1 MKMKK
6 NKSKNKEVAK
16 GSSPAVAPVTDNNEK
31 VTVKVTESQFPPP
44 HYLLQEAK
52 KVINRNLIEEYIE
65 TINVLRDDKGYSF
78 REIADWLT
86 ENGVEADYNAVYR
99 AYTSGMS
106 GRDAAQ
112 IAQLD
117 EHEDRVGKAE

>member
-1 MKMKK
+1 MKTKK
-6 NKSKNKEVAK
+6 HKSRNKEVVK
-16 GSSPAVAPVTDNNEK
+16 DSSPAVTPVTGNNENAAEK
-31 VTVKVTESQFPPP
+31 VTELQVPPP
-44 HYLLQEAK
+44 HHLLQQAK

-65 TINVLRDDKGYSF
+65 TINVLRDEKGYSF

-106 GRDAAQ
+106 GRDAAL
-112 IAQLD
+112 IAQHD
-117 EHEDRVGKAE
+117 EEEDREGKAQ